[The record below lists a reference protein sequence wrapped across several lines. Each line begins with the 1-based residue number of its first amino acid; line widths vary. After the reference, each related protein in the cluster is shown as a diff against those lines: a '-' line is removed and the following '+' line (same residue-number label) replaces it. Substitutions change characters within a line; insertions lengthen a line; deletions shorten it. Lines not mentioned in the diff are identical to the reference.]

1 MFCYVFAPE
10 YVLTRARD
18 SDHPAG
24 HFQSNRARVKLC
36 INIVLIDAVSEYT
49 SVLRSRLWII

>member
-10 YVLTRARD
+10 YVRTRARD

-24 HFQSNRARVKLC
+24 ASQSNGARAKLC
-36 INIVLIDAVSEYT
+36 INVVLIDAVLEYT